1 MTAEYIVS
9 LNWKKKMTLS
19 EYITAVKDVLV
30 GLSAVSAAV
39 FAYLGLTTWR
49 KELKGKAE
57 YQLAKEVLKSVYKVR
72 EAFKHVRKFVI
83 YRYEYPEEMLD
94 YHGNLKMEHDYEGTA
109 HVYEKRCEVMAE
121 AFRELEEHH
130 LEAQVEWG
138 SEFQDVI
145 EKLRSCK
152 AEILIAIDQMLE
164 RKKNP
169 REVEPTSAE
178 ERSVLSYRGVDDKHN
193 KFTPQIDEAIIE
205 FEKWLRPHIKR

>member
-1 MTAEYIVS
+1 
-9 LNWKKKMTLS
+9 MTLS
-19 EYITAVKDVLV
+19 ECITAVKDALV

-49 KELKGKAE
+49 KELKGKSE

-72 EAFKHVRKFVI
+72 EAFKHVRNPWI
-83 YRYEYPEEMLD
+83 YQYEYPNEMLD
-94 YHGNLKMEHDYEGTA
+94 DTGHLKREQNYEGTA
-109 HVYEKRCEVMAE
+109 HVYEKRWEMMTE

-145 EKLRSCK
+145 TKLRSCK
-152 AEILIAIDQMLE
+152 VDLLIAIQQMLE
-164 RKKNP
+164 HKKNP
-169 REVEPTSAE
+169 REIGLTDAEKHAE
-178 ERSVLSYRGVDDKHN
+178 ERSVLYYHGSDSKYD
-193 KFTPQIDEAIIE
+193 KFTPQIDEAINE